1 MSLYLGNQQIAGIS
15 TPVQGRVLGQII
27 QSTIPIADAGLHLLD
42 GSTIA
47 GTGAY
52 SAFYNHMSNGYS
64 SNSIGMKG
72 NVSNNNGVFSNFNSN
87 NYLFI
92 PNAKTV
98 DNSEYVFKF
107 TTGSDVTTLQAIA
120 HTENFFSIEIQNGSL
135 FTYIGASI
143 TLINNIQTNTTYW
156 IKANFSMQDPDI
168 LVRTFYSSTDGINY
182 TQVYTGGYSQPTM
195 NLNNLYQFV
204 LGDNARS
211 HATPFLGSIDIKGCY
226 IKQNNTYLWNGADY
240 TVLPNYYT
248 DTIEYERCLE
258 NYGACGKFVLDTV
271 NQTIRLPKIT
281 GIIEGTVNVSTL
293 GDLIEAGLPNIT
305 GDIVARGN
313 SSNEV
318 FASASGAMSTGGTSA
333 SYGVGTSNGVS
344 GSAYGTVTLDASR
357 SSSIYGN
364 SNIVQPQTIK
374 SYIYI
379 VIATLTKTNIEVD
392 IDEIAS
398 DLNIKADKDLVNVSS
413 SDVRNALDNANIIY
427 VIDSYVSGNTWY
439 MIFSN
444 GWVEQGGLYE
454 GGNGTGYKDVNLN
467 VAMANTNF
475 GIIAVRN
482 AETSTTNYNVWG
494 QVPATTASKTM
505 IRVYVS
511 NASAVVRW
519 RVYGYKA

>member
-1 MSLYLGNQQIAGIS
+1 MSLYLGNQLIS
-15 TPVQGRVLGQII
+15 GANTPIQGRVLGQII
-27 QSTIPIADAGLHLLD
+27 QSTIPLSDAGLHLLD
-42 GSTIA
+42 GSLIQ

-120 HTENFFSIEIQNGSL
+120 HTENFFSIEINEGRL
-135 FTYIGASI
+135 FTYIGGNVI
-143 TLINNIQTNTTYW
+143 LISSIQTNTTYW
-156 IKANFSMQDPDI
+156 IKSNFSMQDPDI
-168 LVRTFYSSTDGINY
+168 FVRAFYTSTDGVNY
-182 TQVYTGGYSQPTM
+182 TLVYNTSSSYPTM
-195 NLNNLYQFV
+195 NLNNSYQFV
-204 LGDNARS
+204 LGDSARS
-211 HATPFLGSIDIKGCY
+211 HVTPFLGSIDIKECY

-240 TVLPNYYT
+240 TILPNYYT
-248 DTIEYERCLE
+248 DSIGYQQSLE
-258 NYGACGKFVLDTV
+258 SYGVCGKFVLDTV

-281 GIIEGTVNVSTL
+281 GMIEGTINVSTL
-293 GDLIEAGLPNIT
+293 GDLIAAGLPNIT
-305 GDIVARGN
+305 G
-313 SSNEV
+313 S
-318 FASASGAMSTGGTSA
+318 F
-333 SYGVGTSNGVS
+333 VS
-344 GSAYGTVTLDASR
+344 GEWTSQSYTDGAFYQSDSVGAANGSDARKILTLDASR
-357 SSSIYGN
+357 SSSVYGN
-364 SNIVQPQTIK
+364 SDTVQPQTIK

-379 VIATLTKTNIEVD
+379 VIATLTKTDIEVD
-392 IDEIAS
+392 IDEIAT
-398 DLNIKADKDLVNVSS
+398 DLNGKADKDLVNVSS
-413 SDVRNALDNANIIY
+413 SDIRNALDNAGVRY
-427 VIDSYVSGNTWY
+427 VISTYNNGNSWY
-439 MIFSN
+439 RIYSD

-467 VAMANTNF
+467 VAMADTNF
-475 GIIAVRN
+475 SIIAVRN

-494 QVPATTASKTM
+494 QVPTTTASKTM